1 MVIETMKILDMCEAE
16 RPREKMFDKGPE
28 ALTDGELLAILLR
41 TGSRGESALDLAQ
54 RLLGM
59 VGGRISG
66 LFACDADYLASL
78 PGVGTPKA
86 ASLLAAFEL
95 GRRFIQQKDGPGEK
109 ISHPRQIYKR
119 MLPRLKGL
127 RHEECWLVLLDG
139 KCVIKRIM
147 KMTIGGSAATI
158 IDIPSILGKA
168 VQNGAK
174 YIILV
179 HNHPSGSPTPSISDI
194 RETASLREACSA
206 CSVKLLDHIII
217 SDEHFYS
224 FDEEKLF

>member
-1 MVIETMKILDMCEAE
+1 MKILDMCEAE
-16 RPREKMFDKGPE
+16 RPREKLFDKGPE
-28 ALTDGELLAILLR
+28 ALADGELLAILLR
-41 TGSRGESALDLAQ
+41 TGSRGESALDLGQ
-54 RLLGM
+54 KLLGM
-59 VGGRISG
+59 VGGSLSG
-66 LFACDADYLASL
+66 LFTCDADYLASV

-86 ASLLAAFEL
+86 AALLAAFEL
-95 GRRFIQQKDGPGEK
+95 GRRFVQQADDPGEK
-109 ISHPRQIYKR
+109 IKHPRQVYRR

-127 RHEECWLVLLDG
+127 KHEECWLILLDG
-139 KCVIKRIM
+139 KSVIRRIQ
-147 KMTIGGSAATI
+147 KMTVGGAAATI

-179 HNHPSGSPTPSISDI
+179 HNHPSGSPMPSISDI
-194 RETASLREACSA
+194 RETAALREACSA
-206 CSVKLLDHIII
+206 CSIKLLDHIII

>member
-1 MVIETMKILDMCEAE
+1 MKILDMSEAE
-16 RPREKMFDKGPE
+16 RPREKLFDKGPE
-28 ALTDGELLAILLR
+28 ALADGELLAILLR
-41 TGSRGESALDLAQ
+41 TGCRGESALDLAQ
-54 RLLGM
+54 RLLAM

-66 LFACDADYLASL
+66 LFACDPDYLASIS
-78 PGVGTPKA
+78 GVGTPKA
-86 ASLLAAFEL
+86 ASLIAAFEL
-95 GRRFIQQKDGPGEK
+95 GRRFIQQSDAPGEK
-109 ISHPRQIYKR
+109 IKHPRQIYKR

-127 RHEECWLVLLDG
+127 RHEECWMILLDG
-139 KCVIKRIM
+139 KSVIKRIL
-147 KMTIGGSAATI
+147 KMTTGGSAATI
-158 IDIPSILGKA
+158 IDVPAILSKA
-168 VQNGAK
+168 MQNGAK

-206 CSVKLLDHIII
+206 CSVKLLDHIIV